1 MDNQYE
7 EYFPGKDSEIY
18 GKLYDQYPGKFF
30 SKLYMEF
37 DLRVDTIEIYDLRLH
52 GFTMTLRFTPWPP
65 PAGDIS
71 GDNVKIMNDGSMK
84 ILIVEDEPK
93 VASFIKNGLE
103 ENNYEAEAQLTTD
116 LLAEN
121 LARENDFNL
130 YILDLIIPGIG
141 GLELCKRL
149 KKLNPNIPVL
159 MLTAL
164 GTTDDKINGF
174 DAGADDYLV
183 KPFEFRELLARVK
196 VLVKKSGLPNAQ
208 VNKLVQ
214 EDLELDLDRKLAR
227 RGNKNIELTAK
238 EFTLLEYFM
247 RNRGRVLS
255 RNDIA
260 EKVWDVSFDFG
271 SNIVDVYVNFLRK
284 KIDKGFDNKLI
295 HTKVGFGYVFG
306 EA

>member
-1 MDNQYE
+1 
-7 EYFPGKDSEIY
+7 
-18 GKLYDQYPGKFF
+18 
-30 SKLYMEF
+30 
-37 DLRVDTIEIYDLRLH
+37 
-52 GFTMTLRFTPWPP
+52 
-65 PAGDIS
+65 
-71 GDNVKIMNDGSMK
+71 MK

-93 VASFIKNGLE
+93 VASFIKKGLE
-103 ENNYEAEAQLTTD
+103 ENSYEAETTYD
-116 LLAEN
+116 GLLAEN
-121 LARENDFNL
+121 LARENDYNL
-130 YILDLIIPGIG
+130 YILDIIIPGIG
-141 GLELCKRL
+141 GLELCKKL
-149 KKLNPNIPVL
+149 KNLNPNIPVL

-208 VNKLVQ
+208 VNKLVH
-214 EDLELDLDRKLAR
+214 EDLELDLDSKLAR
-227 RGNKNIELTAK
+227 RGNNNIELTAK

-247 RNRGRVLS
+247 RNKGRVLS

-306 EA
+306 EV

>member
-1 MDNQYE
+1 
-7 EYFPGKDSEIY
+7 
-18 GKLYDQYPGKFF
+18 
-30 SKLYMEF
+30 
-37 DLRVDTIEIYDLRLH
+37 
-52 GFTMTLRFTPWPP
+52 
-65 PAGDIS
+65 
-71 GDNVKIMNDGSMK
+71 MK

-93 VASFIKNGLE
+93 VASFIKKGLE
-103 ENNYEAEAQLTTD
+103 ENNYEAETTYD
-116 LLAEN
+116 GLLAEN

-130 YILDLIIPGIG
+130 YILDIIIPGIG
-141 GLELCKRL
+141 GIELCKRL
-149 KKLNPNIPVL
+149 KRLNQNIPVL

-196 VLVKKSGLPNAQ
+196 VLVKKSGLPNPQ

-247 RNRGRVLS
+247 RNKGRVLS

-306 EA
+306 EV